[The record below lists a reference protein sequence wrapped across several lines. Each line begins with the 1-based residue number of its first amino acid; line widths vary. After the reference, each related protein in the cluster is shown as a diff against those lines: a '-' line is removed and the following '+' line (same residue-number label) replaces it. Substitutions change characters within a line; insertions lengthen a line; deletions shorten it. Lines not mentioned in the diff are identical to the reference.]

1 MSDTSPTPSPSKRRR
16 TKGSI
21 TLSMGPY
28 SNSSLGRSETLSKS
42 YEMEEPKSKPKGAWP
57 PERLP
62 VELFTLIV
70 SYLPRSGVQNMRLIN
85 KEFDRK
91 VSEALFRI
99 VVVPFRPEIYGITPE
114 TTGSN
119 DIPHGSIMLQDQ
131 GMRVFQGFGRWIQ
144 RFAMSFEI
152 DHTKLTSPPRK
163 SDQEVLLSFWGPYRW
178 PFKTYNRYSQLEGL
192 EQTADET
199 RTMAKALKYICSAKE
214 LGLSID
220 GGLGWLAGPDINQRV
235 AERGEKPVVF
245 GASKF
250 VPEHRFMPPQ
260 APLKSSIQTTPAADQ
275 SGTEYARYHRMVLE
289 AGIPEAEAD
298 AAVQMLQED
307 DRAGGTVLYGDNIP
321 TDVPMPQNFDMWRRP
336 HRRQITTANSTAID
350 IPEDPAGVSD
360 EDADGEASVVAASLS
375 LAYNRKPNKP
385 KPEASP
391 LKPNDLTNAQREML
405 LEMEWAQNAF
415 MQSWAIAIMDNHST
429 FSCIGKLNI
438 ARLPSRHISILRR
451 EDFWDS
457 LPSLKCLSLAIIPD
471 WREVKKEATS
481 WVQDNKVAPSQ
492 AVSAVYD
499 LLTQQIGRRE
509 HIKELHFEWLCGGE
523 YAPGLFTRNQHILAA
538 PVVSH
543 AMHMVNRSQ
552 QHPILELPYIEHL
565 SLKNCWISPHI
576 LSQFLVPMRKGA
588 LQSISFDSVSLT
600 SMVQQNAQP
609 IPLTQNAVVQNAQ
622 NLGHGQAVANNLFLQ
637 FQGIQNAFVAPPLPA
652 QLQPVVA
659 PNPNAA
665 PVWLESP
672 RVGSWADIINNLT
685 PSTTLED
692 IRHAREFGP
701 EPEPKKHTKL
711 TKLAFTCCG
720 YVRVALD
727 FDQTALDPI
736 IPAQP
741 QPAAIVKRI
750 AELDGQMMKPLEAYT
765 MATIINH
772 MDPTEVQTLENA
784 WNMIVGLRQS
794 HLELYNDAQ
803 LDGCPNA
810 GQGRFDGLIEITQG
824 PQNRRFSPQT
834 TPEAPFGSYFQ

>member
-1 MSDTSPTPSPSKRRR
+1 
-16 TKGSI
+16 
-21 TLSMGPY
+21 
-28 SNSSLGRSETLSKS
+28 
-42 YEMEEPKSKPKGAWP
+42 MEGPKSKSKGAWP

-131 GMRVFQGFGRWIQ
+131 GMRVFQGFGRWIK

-152 DHTKLTSPPRK
+152 DHAKLANPPRK
-163 SDQEVLLSFWGPYRW
+163 SDQEVILSFWGPYRW

-235 AERGEKPVVF
+235 AERGEKLVVF

-250 VPEHRFMPPQ
+250 VPEPRFMSTK
-260 APLKSSIQTTPAADQ
+260 APLKLSIQTTPAADQ
-275 SGTEYARYHRMVLE
+275 PGTEYARYLRMVLE
-289 AGIPEAEAD
+289 AGIPEGEAD
-298 AAVQMLQED
+298 AAVQMLQDD
-307 DRAGGTVLYGDNIP
+307 DRAGGTVLYGDNGP
-321 TDVPMPQNFDMWRRP
+321 TDVPIPQAPDMWRP
-336 HRRQITTANSTAID
+336 HRRQITTANSTVMD
-350 IPEDPAGVSD
+350 IPEDLAEVSD
-360 EDADGEASVVAASLS
+360 EDVDGDASLAVAGRS
-375 LAYNRKPNKP
+375 SGYTKKPSKHM
-385 KPEASP
+385 PEACP

-438 ARLPSRHISILRR
+438 ARLPSRHLSILRR

-457 LPSLKCLSLAIIPD
+457 LPALKCLSLAIIPD

-481 WVQDNKVAPSQ
+481 WVQDNRVAPSQ
-492 AVSAVYD
+492 AVVAVYD
-499 LLTQQIGRRE
+499 LLTQQIARRE

-523 YAPGLFTRNQHILAA
+523 YAPGLFARNQHILAA
-538 PVVSH
+538 PVVAY

-552 QHPILELPYIEHL
+552 QHPILDLPHIEHL

-576 LSQFLVPMRKGA
+576 LSRFLGPMRKGA

-600 SMVQQNAQP
+600 SMVPQNAQP
-609 IPLTQNAVVQNAQ
+609 NPLTQAAVVQNAQ
-622 NLGHGQAVANNLFLQ
+622 IAQHGQAAVNHLFLQ
-637 FQGIQNAFVAPPLPA
+637 FQGMQNAFIGPA
-652 QLQPVVA
+652 LQAQVQPVVA

-665 PVWLESP
+665 PAWLESP
-672 RVGSWADIINNLT
+672 RVGSWADIINNMT

-701 EPEPKKHTKL
+701 EPEPKKPTKL
-711 TKLAFTCCG
+711 TKLTFTSCG
-720 YVRVALD
+720 YARVALD
-727 FDQTALDPI
+727 FDQTALDPTI
-736 IPAQP
+736 AAQP
-741 QPAAIVKRI
+741 QPAAITKRI
-750 AELDGQMMKPLEAYT
+750 AELDSQMMKPLEAYT
-765 MATIINH
+765 MATIVNH
-772 MDPTEVQTLENA
+772 MDLAEVQTLENA
-784 WNMIVGLRQS
+784 WNMNVGWHHS
-794 HLELYNDAQ
+794 HLELYNDA
-803 LDGCPNA
+803 LFDGLSNA
-810 GQGRFDGLIEITQG
+810 GQGRFNGLIEIAQG
-824 PQNRRFSPQT
+824 PPSRRFSPRT
-834 TPEAPFGSYFQ
+834 TPEVPYGIFP